1 MGRWILSGAGLVVLS
16 LSFGL
21 SNQGFA
27 EERYVVKQGDS
38 LYGISKAFG
47 MSVQVLKTAN
57 GLKGDAL
64 RLKQVL
70 LIPARGTEKRTKETV
85 KKPADG
91 IAKKHVLSR
100 EPIHPSTSSGRTVEG
115 PAVDKETIPYVV
127 QKGDNLYAIS
137 KKFGISIEEVK
148 TLNHLQSTAL
158 KVGQSLRLSKVSR
171 EEVEDFEE
179 AGDPEELAIEAV
191 PEKDAEKPETT
202 PAVGKWSGSEERSLF
217 VTVAKNFLGAPYRLG
232 GSTLK
237 GLDCSAFVKK
247 IYQIFSV
254 DLPRTAR
261 EQCRFGKG
269 VGKNDL
275 EAGDLV
281 FFQTRQANG
290 THVGIYIGNNEF
302 VHASS
307 RNREVKVDSLDAP
320 YFNKRFLRGVRVKE
334 LERES

>member
-1 MGRWILSGAGLVVLS
+1 MGRWRFLGTGLCFLF

-27 EERYVVKQGDS
+27 EERYTVKPGDS

-47 MSVQVLKTAN
+47 VSVQMLKTAN

-64 RLKQVL
+64 SPKQVL
-70 LIPARGTEKRTKETV
+70 LIPARGAEKRTKEAV
-85 KKPADG
+85 KKPSG
-91 IAKKHVLSR
+91 ETAKK
-100 EPIHPSTSSGRTVEG
+100 PSVN
-115 PAVDKETIPYVV
+115 KETTPYVV
-127 QKGDNLYAIS
+127 QKGDNLYTIS
-137 KKFGISIEEVK
+137 KKFGVSVEEIK
-148 TLNHLQSTAL
+148 TWNHLQSTAL
-158 KVGQSLRLSKVSR
+158 KIGQSLRLRKLGR

-179 AGDPEELAIEAV
+179 AGDSEEPTIKTV
-191 PEKDAEKPETT
+191 SEKDVERIEEAQ
-202 PAVGKWSGSEERSLF
+202 AVAKWNGTEERSLF
-217 VTVAKNFLGAPYRLG
+217 VKVVKNFMGAPYRLG

-269 VGKNDL
+269 VGKKDL
-275 EAGDLV
+275 EEGDLV

-320 YFNKRFLRGVRVKE
+320 YFNKRFFRGVRVKE

>member
-1 MGRWILSGAGLVVLS
+1 MGRWRFFGTGLSVLF
-16 LSFGL
+16 LSVIL
-21 SNQGFA
+21 SNQGLA
-27 EERYVVKQGDS
+27 EERYTVKAGDS
-38 LYGISKAFG
+38 LYVISKTLG
-47 MSVQVLKTAN
+47 VSVQSLKTAN

-70 LIPARGTEKRTKETV
+70 LIPGRSLEKRAKEAP
-85 KKPADG
+85 KKSSGDG
-91 IAKKHVLSR
+91 IARKPL
-100 EPIHPSTSSGRTVEG
+100 
-115 PAVDKETIPYVV
+115 ADKDMAPYVV
-127 QKGDNLYAIS
+127 QKGDNLSVIS
-137 KKFGISIEEVK
+137 IKFGVSVEEIK
-148 TLNHLQSTAL
+148 TWNHLKSASL
-158 KVGQSLRLSKVSR
+158 KVGQSLRLRKVER

-179 AGDPEELAIEAV
+179 AGDIEEPAAEIVSAKEADKPEEVHSVA
-191 PEKDAEKPETT
+191 
-202 PAVGKWSGSEERSLF
+202 KWNGSEERSLL
-217 VTVAKNFLGAPYRLG
+217 VKVAKNFMGAPYRLG

-269 VGKNDL
+269 VGKKDL
-275 EAGDLV
+275 EEGDLV
-281 FFQTRQANG
+281 FFQTRRANG

-307 RNREVKVDSLDAP
+307 HNREVKVDNLNTP
-320 YFNKRFLRGVRVKE
+320 YFNQRFLRGVRVKE

>member
-1 MGRWILSGAGLVVLS
+1 MGRWRFLGAGLFVLFLS
-16 LSFGL
+16 LGL

-27 EERYVVKQGDS
+27 QERYTVKPGDS
-38 LYGISKAFG
+38 LYGISNAVG
-47 MSVQVLKTAN
+47 VSVQMLKTAN
-57 GLKGDAL
+57 GLKRDGL
-64 RLKQVL
+64 SPKQVL

-85 KKPADG
+85 KKPSSDG

-100 EPIHPSTSSGRTVEG
+100 EPIHPSTSSGRTVER
-115 PAVDKETIPYVV
+115 ETSPYVV

-137 KKFGISIEEVK
+137 KKVGVSVEEIK
-148 TLNHLQSTAL
+148 TLNHLQSAAL
-158 KVGQSLRLSKVSR
+158 KVGQSLRLRKVGR

-179 AGDPEELAIEAV
+179 AGDFEEPAIEAV
-191 PEKDAEKPETT
+191 SEKETENT
-202 PAVGKWSGSEERSLF
+202 EAAQAVGKWNGFEERSLF
-217 VTVAKNFLGAPYRLG
+217 VKVVKNFLGAPYRLG

-254 DLPRTAR
+254 DLPRTAG

-307 RNREVKVDSLDAP
+307 RNREVKVDSLAAP
-320 YFNKRFLRGVRVKE
+320 YFNKRFFRGVRVKE

>member
-1 MGRWILSGAGLVVLS
+1 
-16 LSFGL
+16 
-21 SNQGFA
+21 
-27 EERYVVKQGDS
+27 
-38 LYGISKAFG
+38 
-47 MSVQVLKTAN
+47 
-57 GLKGDAL
+57 
-64 RLKQVL
+64 
-70 LIPARGTEKRTKETV
+70 LIPARGTEKRTKEAV
-85 KKPADG
+85 KKASSDG

-115 PAVDKETIPYVV
+115 PAVEKETTPYVV
-127 QKGDNLYAIS
+127 QKGDNLYEIS
-137 KKFGISIEEVK
+137 KKFGVSMEEVK
-148 TLNHLQSTAL
+148 ALNHLQSTAL
-158 KVGQSLRLSKVSR
+158 KVGQSLRLNKVGR
-171 EEVEDFEE
+171 EEVEELEE
-179 AGDPEELAIEAV
+179 AGDPEEPATPPTIEVV
-191 PEKDAEKPETT
+191 PEKEAEKVETT
-202 PAVGKWSGSEERSLF
+202 PEVGKWSGSEERSLF
-217 VTVAKNFLGAPYRLG
+217 VKVVKNFLGAPYRLG

-302 VHASS
+302 IHASS

-320 YFNKRFLRGVRVKE
+320 YFNKRFFRGVRVKE